1 VTATPTA
8 EILTELYD
16 DLAGSAGSA
25 APPGAAGADLPGRLV
40 AMCAASVPVTGA
52 GIIVMTDSGPGAL
65 LASTDGPARTMEE
78 LQFCLGE
85 GPCVDASRSR
95 RPVLTPELAQTGPQ
109 RWPGFAAGALGVGV
123 RAVFAFPLQ
132 IGGIRVGVLDL
143 YRDLEGALD
152 ERGLAQ
158 SLAYADAATPV
169 LLHLQARTD
178 GDRTAPGLAAMVEA
192 RAEVHQATGMI
203 SIQAGLGLADA
214 LVLLRAHA
222 YAAERPIMQVAR
234 DVITRDLHFRAEG
247 DHHEWQV

>member
-1 VTATPTA
+1 MTATRTA
-8 EILTELYD
+8 DILTELYD
-16 DLAGSAGSA
+16 QPAGSVI
-25 APPGAAGADLPGRLV
+25 ADLPGRLV

-52 GIIVMTDSGPGAL
+52 GIIVMTDSGPGAM

-78 LQFCLGE
+78 LQFSLGE
-85 GPCVDASRSR
+85 GPCVDASRSG
-95 RPVLTPELAQTGPQ
+95 RPVLAPDLARTGVT

-143 YRDLEGALD
+143 YRDVEGELD
-152 ERGLAQ
+152 DRALAQ
-158 SLAYADAATPV
+158 SLVFADAATSV

-178 GDRTAPGLAAMVEA
+178 QTGGSDGDRTQLGLVAMVED

-203 SIQAGLGLADA
+203 SVQAALGLGDA

-222 YAAERPIMQVAR
+222 YAAERPILNVAR
-234 DVITRDLHFRAEG
+234 DVITRDLHFRAAFDVEED
-247 DHHEWQV
+247 DHHE